1 MKTWLLKKTG
11 PLELLLAAIILVC
24 VYFQHLQDVP
34 FYPDESQWIA
44 TSFYFESLLGI
55 KPSTPEWLQL
65 YRSTSGYTNTN
76 WAENYW
82 TLTQPPVTRP
92 QIAVILAVPFLFNR
106 RRVWWWFCGGAA
118 FLALYSLALVRFEG
132 VRDFIS
138 LLRISAIGQ
147 GFGMNQNAMFNF
159 TGMVLRL
166 LPHADI
172 DAVHVAAWGL
182 FLAAVIGLS
191 VWWKSSPEIHYHQI
205 VLAVA
210 ICVFTTPHLHYHDL
224 ALLLIPRSWNGHCP
238 GQGRQAGDPARRGS
252 ANAGFYY
259 SALQRVLGPGL
270 VHHPVSSYGGI
281 ARVGLAGRKVP

>member
-159 TGMVLRL
+159 TGMVLRTPSTRRYRCSACRRMGIVFSSSYRIVRL
-166 LPHADI
+166 VEVFSGNPLPPDCSGCGNMR
-172 DAVHVAAWGL
+172 VH
-182 FLAAVIGLS
+182 
-191 VWWKSSPEIHYHQI
+191 H
-205 VLAVA
+205 
-210 ICVFTTPHLHYHDL
+210 TTP
-224 ALLLIPRSWNGHCP
+224 ALP
-238 GQGRQAGDPARRGS
+238 
-252 ANAGFYY
+252 
-259 SALQRVLGPGL
+259 
-270 VHHPVSSYGGI
+270 
-281 ARVGLAGRKVP
+281 